1 MFISN
6 FWSVGESVGNKFT
19 DGFTD
24 GKCSQKKYPLYSVD
38 NSLSK
43 ITYHRQN
50 VIGNSVGKL
59 TVVVIFAIDWQIYF
73 VSVLTVAMIFA
84 IILFK
89 IITIK
94 GI

>member
-1 MFISN
+1 MVLQTEN
-6 FWSVGESVGNKFT
+6 AHK
-19 DGFTD
+19 
-24 GKCSQKKYPLYSVD
+24 KKYPLYSVD

-73 VSVLTVAMIFA
+73 VSVLTVAIIFA

>member
-1 MFISN
+1 MVLQTEN
-6 FWSVGESVGNKFT
+6 AHK
-19 DGFTD
+19 
-24 GKCSQKKYPLYSVD
+24 KKYPLYSVD

-59 TVVVIFAIDWQIYF
+59 TIVVIFAIDWQIYF
-73 VSVLTVAMIFA
+73 VSVLIVAITFA

>member
-1 MFISN
+1 MVLQTEN
-6 FWSVGESVGNKFT
+6 AHK
-19 DGFTD
+19 
-24 GKCSQKKYPLYSVD
+24 KKYPLYSVD

-59 TVVVIFAIDWQIYF
+59 TVVVIFAIYWQTYF
-73 VSVLTVAMIFA
+73 VSVLTVAMTFA
-84 IILFK
+84 IIFFK
-89 IITIK
+89 ILTIK

>member
-1 MFISN
+1 MVLQTEN
-6 FWSVGESVGNKFT
+6 AHK
-19 DGFTD
+19 
-24 GKCSQKKYPLYSVD
+24 KKYPLYSVD